1 MPTFSRR
8 HTPGAGKGTRPSG
21 AITGSGKA
29 AGFPGLAL
37 GLLLALLTGC
47 AEVTRPTPTA
57 QEVEA
62 VQLTA
67 VQRHPHKSWS
77 LERVSRVFLR
87 ELAVLPQIHGRT
99 YPFLGF
105 DWWVTETGKVVIDN
119 VWQPSP
125 AHDARL
131 KQGDVLVAVNNW
143 PIHPWVRDWD
153 EKTRLAR
160 DLFKDAFW
168 VSSRPRYG
176 RKPPEQLTVFQ
187 LPGEV
192 LVALMLDIK
201 YIRMES
207 RERYL
212 TGPVELLVEREGE
225 RFPVTLYP
233 QHLPADYAI
242 LVDTQDNRINA
253 YAAPGRVI
261 LTRRLV
267 SFCLNDDEL
276 AVVVG
281 HELAHQAH
289 GHLTRGAGHRRVG
302 GLAGQVWQLAGAF
315 ATSSLQGLLNFRRA
329 VWREERLPGVVDDA
343 VVSAFSREDE
353 READTYG
360 LWYAYLAGYNLQRGL
375 AVWERLGAV
384 FQDPFERTYF
394 LDHHPA
400 PLERLARLKKVASYF
415 TSGRAAEVF
424 LQSPDLNRRPGPL

>member
-1 MPTFSRR
+1 MRR
-8 HTPGAGKGTRPSG
+8 PLQEDGPDNRGRGRGPG
-21 AITGSGKA
+21 
-29 AGFPGLAL
+29 PGPQGRAPLIFLAL
-37 GLLLALLTGC
+37 CLGLFLAGGC
-47 AEVTRPTPTA
+47 AEVTRPAPTVMEA
-57 QEVEA
+57 EA
-62 VQLTA
+62 VQLAA
-67 VQRHPHKSWS
+67 VQRHPHKSWA
-77 LERVSRVFLR
+77 LERVSRVFLK

-105 DWWVTETGKVVIDN
+105 NWWVTEGGKVVIDN

-131 KQGDVLVAVNNW
+131 KQGDVLLAVNNW
-143 PIHPWVRDWD
+143 PIYPWVRDWD

-160 DLFKDAFW
+160 DVLREAFW
-168 VSSRPRYG
+168 VTPRPRYG
-176 RKPPEQLTVFQ
+176 RKSPEHLTILH
-187 LPGEV
+187 LPGEI

-212 TGPVELLVEREGE
+212 TGPVELLVQRDGE
-225 RFPVTLYP
+225 KFPVTLYP
-233 QHLPADYAI
+233 QHLPAEYAI
-242 LVDTQDNRINA
+242 LVDTQGHQINA
-253 YAAPGRVI
+253 YAAPGRII

-281 HELAHQAH
+281 HELAHQAL
-289 GHLTRGAGHRRVG
+289 GHLTRGAGHRRAG
-302 GLAGQVWQLAGAF
+302 GLAGRMWQVVGAF
-315 ATSSLQGLLNFRRA
+315 ATHSLQGLVNLRGA

-360 LWYAYLAGYNLQRGL
+360 LWYAFQAGYNLERGL

-384 FQDPFERTYF
+384 VQDPFERTYF

-400 PLERLARLKKVASYF
+400 PLERLARLQKVAAYF
-415 TSGRAAEVF
+415 KAGKAAEVF
-424 LQSPDLNRRPGPL
+424 LQAPELNRRPGPQ